1 MHCILYTGCL
11 GGLTSCFALVPTDNI
26 KCKLQYDPTFSSN
39 KPLPHA
45 PLHTP
50 PQAATPCKGVIDC
63 VRSIIRQDGIRG
75 LYKGFIPTAFR
86 EG

>member
-26 KCKLQYDPTFSSN
+26 KCKLQYDPTSSSN
-39 KPLPHA
+39 KPLPQSIPHK
-45 PLHTP
+45 P
-50 PQAATPCKGVIDC
+50 PYKGVIDC

-75 LYKGFIPTAFR
+75 LFKGFIPTAFR
-86 EG
+86 EGR